1 MARLE
6 WMVHIDRKTERES
19 QKPAW
24 GPEWPQLARSQR
36 HEWFTLTVGSGQKG
50 KAKSLHGDQGQQ
62 LTWAGRAKYRVAAD
76 RPVVGNRVHGFSTT
90 SVHTHRHSID
100 RKHTKNTW
108 KRLNFEIAANC

>member
-1 MARLE
+1 MARAPE
-6 WMVHIDRKTERES
+6 WHDWNGWFTSTGKQWSERES

-24 GPEWPQLARSQR
+24 GPEWPQLARAQR
-36 HEWFTLTVGSGQKG
+36 HEWFTLTVGSGQKE

-90 SVHTHRHSID
+90 SVHTHTD
-100 RKHTKNTW
+100 T
-108 KRLNFEIAANC
+108 RLNGNTPKTLGKD